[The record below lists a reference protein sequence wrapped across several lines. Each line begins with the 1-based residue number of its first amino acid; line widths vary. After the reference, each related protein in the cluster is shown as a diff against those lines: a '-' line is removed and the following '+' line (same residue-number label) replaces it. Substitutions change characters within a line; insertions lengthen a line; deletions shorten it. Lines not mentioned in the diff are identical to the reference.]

1 MLNIS
6 LATVHTQV
14 HTQLYNNFYVMN
26 LILDVQHLDKH
37 VATAATDNGGSNS
50 DAAAGAAAAVARL
63 HRCHCY
69 TVICYTRVCTHR
81 CTAVTEDQTAMLQ
94 SQPGTAAA
102 EATSDILW

>member
-1 MLNIS
+1 
-6 LATVHTQV
+6 
-14 HTQLYNNFYVMN
+14 MN

-102 EATSDILW
+102 EATSDILWYRRNIKRLIRIIVFKV